1 MQGADGTEMQDAED
15 TLAERMDGADDTS
28 GEGIDDT
35 EMKGADDTSAEQ
47 MDGAD
52 DRSGGIPT
60 V

>member
-1 MQGADGTEMQDAED
+1 MQGADGTEMQGAED
-15 TLAERMDGADDTS
+15 TLAERMDIADDTS

>member
-1 MQGADGTEMQDAED
+1 MQ
-15 TLAERMDGADDTS
+15 
-28 GEGIDDT
+28 GIDDT